1 MIEKIRKILTID
13 IFQRTIYGLGF
24 LLWTVIMW
32 DSLKN
37 FPYST
42 SSLKVSY
49 LTLYLIP
56 ATILIIQIIRNNKL
70 FWLLTFGL
78 FSGYILVSLLLVS
91 WDIIERSG
99 NHVKAI
105 NWSFK
110 DIAFLILFFGFLG
123 VIDWIIYRIKPKRQI

>member
-1 MIEKIRKILTID
+1 MEIIRNILTKDAI
-13 IFQRTIYGLGF
+13 QRTIYGLGF
-24 LLWTVIMW
+24 LLWTAIMW

-37 FPYST
+37 FPFST

-49 LTLYLIP
+49 LILYLIP

-78 FSGYILVSLLLVS
+78 FSGYILVSLYLVS

-110 DIAFLILFFGFLG
+110 DITFLILSFGILC
-123 VIDWIIYRIKPKRQI
+123 VIDWIIYRLKPKRLI

>member
-1 MIEKIRKILTID
+1 MKENIRNLLTKD
-13 IFQRTIYGLGF
+13 AFQRSVYGLGF

-37 FPYST
+37 FPFST
-42 SSLKVSY
+42 SSLKISY

-56 ATILIIQIIRNNKL
+56 ATILIIQIIRNNIL
-70 FWLLTFGL
+70 LWLLTFGL
-78 FSGYILVSLLLVS
+78 FSSYILVSLFLVS

-105 NWSFK
+105 DWTFK
-110 DIAFLILFFGFLG
+110 DFVFLILFFGFFGL
-123 VIDWIIYRIKPKRQI
+123 IDWIIYRLKPKRLI